1 MLEKKGPGTCTVTAS
16 VMDDHVRKYREDIFR
31 IAGSLCGGVD
41 RRTGPQAP
49 AIPQGNGFAVRI

>member
-1 MLEKKGPGTCTVTAS
+1 
-16 VMDDHVRKYREDIFR
+16 MDDHVRKYREDIFR